1 MKRERQ
7 TLLLCL
13 GQAIS
18 TRRDRL
24 RLTQSELANR
34 SGVDRAFISNIENGK
49 RNPSFSVLAD
59 IAKGLNISL
68 ALLMRQMDRHLQELE

>member
-1 MKRERQ
+1 MKRDRQ
-7 TLLLCL
+7 MLLICL

-18 TRRDRL
+18 SRRDRL
-24 RLTQSELANR
+24 RLTQAELAAR

-68 ALLMRQMDRHLQELE
+68 ALLMRQIDRNLQEEE